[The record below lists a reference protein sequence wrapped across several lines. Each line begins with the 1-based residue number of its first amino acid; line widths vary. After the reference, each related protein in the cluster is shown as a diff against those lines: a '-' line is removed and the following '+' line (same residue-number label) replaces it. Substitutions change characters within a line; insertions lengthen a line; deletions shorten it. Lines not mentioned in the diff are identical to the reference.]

1 MDTHA
6 EEPKINTYW
15 LFAIL
20 AAFIGIMST
29 VLIFKVP
36 VPLALFCTWFTVFL
50 FGKLIGFSYE
60 SLQDGLIKGIL
71 SGMIGVLIIITVG
84 AIIGSWIAGGIVPSV
99 IYYGLNAINPTL
111 FLPIAFFVC
120 AITSLVTGTSFGS
133 VGTVGIAMM
142 GIGHGFDLPLPIVAG
157 AVISGAYVGDAI
169 SPLSDTTVLAASL
182 CEVTLIDHVKSMA
195 WVGIPAGIVAFTAF
209 ALTGSGYATDSQ
221 SMAITDSLIAQLGES
236 FVISPLLL
244 LPLVVTIILL
254 AMKKPAMPVIFIGAC
269 LGVLCAWLVQGN
281 TFIEAFKT
289 LYLGNVGTYAGE
301 NLDRILNRG
310 GISSMLPVVVIVI
323 FALGLGGLMERLGVL
338 DAVARKLS
346 KLAKGAG
353 SLSVITILCGFFG
366 SVFGGAA
373 YVSLFTASSMTK
385 KIYDT
390 FSINRTV
397 LSRNSEAGGTLSCP
411 MIPWTSGAMFMST
424 TTGVGTLSYLPFM
437 WYHFL
442 FIAFSILAGITG
454 YAIWKQPKI
463 AQ

>member
-1 MDTHA
+1 MEIT
-6 EEPKINTYW
+6 EQPKLSSLW
-15 LFAIL
+15 LMTIL

-50 FGKLIGFSYE
+50 LGKLIGFSYY

-71 SGMIGVLIIITVG
+71 RGMEGVLIIITVG
-84 AIIGSWIAGGIVPSV
+84 AIIGSWLAGGIVPTV

-169 SPLSDTTVLAASL
+169 SPLSDTTVLASSL
-182 CEVTLIDHVKSMA
+182 CEVNLINHVKSMA
-195 WVGIPAGIVAFTAF
+195 WVGIPSGIVAFAAF
-209 ALTGSGYATDSQ
+209 ALVGANYTTDSQ
-221 SMAITDSLIAQLGES
+221 SMYLTEELIAQLSES

-254 AMKKPAMPVIFIGAC
+254 AMKKPAMPVIFVGAC

-281 TFIEAFKT
+281 TFIYSFES
-289 LYLGNVGTYAGE
+289 LYFGNSGTYGAA
-301 NLDRILNRG
+301 NLEKILNRG

-323 FALGLGGLMERLGVL
+323 FALGLGGLMEKLGVL
-338 DAVARKLS
+338 DAVANRLS

-353 SLSVITILCGFFG
+353 SLSAITILCGFFG
-366 SVFGGAA
+366 TVFGGAA

-385 KIYDT
+385 KIYDK
-390 FSINRTV
+390 FSIDRTV
-397 LSRNSEAGGTLSCP
+397 LSRNCEAGGTLSCP
-411 MIPWTSGAMFMST
+411 MVPWTSGAMFMST

-437 WYHFL
+437 WYHFI
-442 FIAFSILAGITG
+442 FIAFSILAGVTG
-454 YAIWKQPKI
+454 YAVWNQTKT
-463 AQ
+463 AN